1 MSGRARGIIAPV
13 SDPTPLVLYVDD
25 ERANR
30 IVFEQSLRSDFRI
43 QSVADGPSALE
54 VLDRE
59 DVAVLV
65 TDMRMPGMS
74 GEELLRIA
82 KERKPST
89 IRMVVTAY
97 ADVEPILRAI
107 NEGLVARYI
116 IKPWIRTELVQVL
129 RWAIEAW
136 TFSRNSLALYTRLM
150 ETERLATLG
159 SIAGM
164 LVHDLKQPL
173 MSLIINVEHLREL
186 AKASSTLQTALAHAP
201 ISDDERGRLAE
212 LVEDLD
218 PLTTDL
224 KASALHLSSLID
236 GLRELSRPRDKAANA
251 YVTDPLPIVRHAM
264 AVCQELAMSAHASIL
279 YDGPTALPRVQISA
293 TELTQVL
300 INLVQNGAQ
309 AVAARGA
316 PNGTVSIVARAEQN
330 MLELCVR
337 DDGVGMPPDVLGR
350 VGTPFFTTRAEGTGL
365 GLAQCQRLVGS
376 AGGRFRI
383 ESEPG
388 RGTTVTI
395 ILPVA
400 A

>member
-1 MSGRARGIIAPV
+1 
-13 SDPTPLVLYVDD
+13 VLYVDD

-30 IVFEQSLRSDFRI
+30 VVFEQSLGVDFHI
-43 QSVADGPSALE
+43 KAVADGNAALA
-54 VLDRE
+54 VLE
-59 DVAVLV
+59 AQDVAVLV

-74 GEELLRIA
+74 GEELLRVA

-97 ADVEPILRAI
+97 ADVDPILRAI

-136 TFSRNSLALYTRLM
+136 TFSRDSMALHTRLM

-173 MSLIINVEHLREL
+173 MSLLINVDHLREL
-186 AKASSTLQTALAHAP
+186 AKAAPVLHAALVQVP
-201 ISDDERGRLAE
+201 LDSDERIRLSG
-212 LVEDLD
+212 LVDDLD

-224 KASALHLSSLID
+224 RTSAMHLSSLID
-236 GLRELSRPRDKAANA
+236 GLRELSRPRDRSANLQA
-251 YVTDPLPIVRHAM
+251 TDPLPIVRHAM
-264 AVCQELAMSAHASIL
+264 AVCAELAMSVHASID
-279 YDGPTALPRVQISA
+279 YEGPGVLPLVQISP

-316 PNGTVSIVARAEQN
+316 PQGKVSIVARTESN

-365 GLAQCQRLVGS
+365 GLAQCQRLIGS

-383 ESEPG
+383 ESEVG
-388 RGTTVTI
+388 VGTTVTI
-395 ILPVA
+395 VLPVA

>member
-1 MSGRARGIIAPV
+1 MS
-13 SDPTPLVLYVDD
+13 DMELQPLVLYVDD

-30 IVFEQSLRSDFRI
+30 IVFEQSLGSDFRI
-43 QSVADGPSALE
+43 KSVSDGNAALAI
-54 VLDRE
+54 LDAE

-74 GEELLRIA
+74 GEELLRIS
-82 KERKPST
+82 KERKPAT

-97 ADVEPILRAI
+97 ADVDPILRAI

-116 IKPWIRTELVQVL
+116 IKPWIRAELVQVL

-136 TFSRNSLALYTRLM
+136 TFTRNSTTLYARLM

-173 MSLIINVEHLREL
+173 MSLLINVEHLREL
-186 AKASSTLQTALAHAP
+186 AKATPTLQEALARIP
-201 ISDDERGRLAE
+201 LGLEEKSRLVE
-212 LVEDLD
+212 LVDDLD
-218 PLTTDL
+218 PVTTDL
-224 KASALHLSSLID
+224 KASAVHLSSLID
-236 GLRELSRPRDKAANA
+236 GLRELSRPRDRSTKAEFA
-251 YVTDPLPIVRHAM
+251 DPLPIVRHAM
-264 AVCQELAMSAHASIL
+264 AVCQELALSAHASID
-279 YDGPTALPRVQISA
+279 YQGPGVLPRVAISA

-309 AVAARGA
+309 AVAARGLQH
-316 PNGTVSIVARAEQN
+316 GKVSIVARTESN

-337 DDGVGMPPDVLGR
+337 DDGVGMPPEVLGR

-365 GLAQCQRLVGS
+365 GLAQCQRLIGS

-383 ESEPG
+383 ESELG
-388 RGTTVTI
+388 IGTTVTI
-395 ILPVA
+395 VLPVA

>member
-1 MSGRARGIIAPV
+1 M
-13 SDPTPLVLYVDD
+13 LYVDD

-30 IVFEQSLRSDFRI
+30 IVFEQSLGADFRI
-43 QSVADGPSALE
+43 TAVADGQTALE
-54 VLDRE
+54 IMDAQ

-65 TDMRMPGMS
+65 TDMRMPGMT

-82 KERKPST
+82 KERKPQT

-97 ADVEPILRAI
+97 SDVDPILRAI

-136 TFSRNSLALYTRLM
+136 TFSRDSMALQTRLM

-173 MSLIINVEHLREL
+173 MSLLINVDHLREL
-186 AKASSTLQTALAHAP
+186 AKATPTLQSAL
-201 ISDDERGRLAE
+201 ERASLDPEERARLVG
-212 LVEDLD
+212 LVDDLD
-218 PLTTDL
+218 PLTSDL
-224 KASALHLSSLID
+224 KISATHLSSLID
-236 GLRELSRPRDKAANA
+236 GLRELSRPRDKSTNIQAA
-251 YVTDPLPIVRHAM
+251 DPLPIVRHAM
-264 AVCQELAMSAHASIL
+264 AVCQELAMKVHASID
-279 YDGPTALPRVQISA
+279 YEGPSMLPRVQMSP

-309 AVAARGA
+309 AVGARGA
-316 PNGTVSIVARAEQN
+316 PAGKVSIVARTESN

-337 DDGVGMPPDVLGR
+337 DDGVGMPPEVLGR
-350 VGTPFFTTRAEGTGL
+350 VGTPFYTTRAEGTGL
-365 GLAQCQRLVGS
+365 GLAQCQRLIGS

-388 RGTTVTI
+388 IGTTVTI
-395 ILPVA
+395 VLPVA

>member
-1 MSGRARGIIAPV
+1 VSEGR
-13 SDPTPLVLYVDD
+13 PLVLYVDD

-30 IVFEQSLRSDFRI
+30 IVFEQSLGMEFRI
-43 QSVADGPSALE
+43 QVVPDGPTALD

-59 DVAVLV
+59 EVAVLV

-82 KERKPST
+82 KEKKPST

-116 IKPWIRTELVQVL
+116 IKPWIRAELVQVL

-186 AKASSTLQTALAHAP
+186 AKASATLQTALAHAP
-201 ISDDERGRLAE
+201 ISADERGYLTE

-236 GLRELSRPRDKAANA
+236 GLRELGKPRDKATGSH
-251 YVTDPLPIVRHAM
+251 VTDPLPIVRHAM
-264 AVCQELAMSAHASIL
+264 AVCQELAMSVHASIL
-279 YDGPTALPRVQISA
+279 YEGPSALPRVQMSA

-316 PNGTVSIVARAEQN
+316 PQGTVSIVARTEQN

-337 DDGVGMPPDVLGR
+337 DDGVGMPPEVLGR

-383 ESEPG
+383 ESEVG

-395 ILPVA
+395 VLPVA

>member
-1 MSGRARGIIAPV
+1 
-13 SDPTPLVLYVDD
+13 VDD

-30 IVFEQSLRSDFRI
+30 IVFEQSLGTEFRI
-43 QSVADGPSALE
+43 HSVSDGPAALA
-54 VLDRE
+54 VLERE
-59 DVAVLV
+59 EVAVLV

-82 KERKPST
+82 KEKKPAT

-97 ADVEPILRAI
+97 ADVDPILRAI

-116 IKPWIRTELVQVL
+116 IKPWVRAELVQVL

-136 TFSRNSLALYTRLM
+136 TFSRNSMTLYTRLM

-159 SIAGM
+159 SIAGA

-173 MSLIINVEHLREL
+173 MSLLCNVELLREL
-186 AKASSTLQTALAHAP
+186 AKSSETLEAGLAHVS
-201 ISDDERGRLAE
+201 ISSDERERLIE
-212 LVEDLD
+212 LVADLD
-218 PLTTDL
+218 PLTSDL
-224 KASALHLSSLID
+224 RTSTLHLSSLID
-236 GLRELSRPRDKAANA
+236 GLRELGKPRDKATGHAD
-251 YVTDPLPIVRHAM
+251 TDPLPIVRHAM
-264 AVCQELAMSAHASIL
+264 AVCQDLAMSAHASIL
-279 YDGPTALPRVQISA
+279 YEGPNALPRVQMSA

-316 PNGTVSIVARAEQN
+316 PQGTVSIVARAELN

-337 DDGVGMPPDVLGR
+337 DDGVGMAPEVLGR

-395 ILPVA
+395 VLPVA

>member
-1 MSGRARGIIAPV
+1 MS
-13 SDPTPLVLYVDD
+13 DTTPLVLYVDD

-30 IVFEQSLRSDFRI
+30 IVFEQSLGTEFRI
-43 QSVADGPSALE
+43 QSVADGPSALAI
-54 VLDRE
+54 LDTE

-116 IKPWIRTELVQVL
+116 IKPWIRAEIVQVL

-136 TFSRNSLALYTRLM
+136 TFSRNSMTLYTRLM

-201 ISDDERGRLAE
+201 ISADERGRLTE

-218 PLTTDL
+218 PLTIDL

-236 GLRELSRPRDKAANA
+236 GLRELSKPRDKASQN

-264 AVCQELAMSAHASIL
+264 AVCQELAMSVHASIL
-279 YDGPTALPRVQISA
+279 YEGPTALPRVQMSA

-316 PNGTVSIVARAEQN
+316 PQGTVSIVARTEQN

-365 GLAQCQRLVGS
+365 GLAQCQRLVGG

-395 ILPVA
+395 VLPVA

>member
-1 MSGRARGIIAPV
+1 M

-30 IVFEQSLRSDFRI
+30 IVFEQSLGTEFRI
-43 QSVADGPSALE
+43 QTVADGPAALA

-59 DVAVLV
+59 EVAVLV
-65 TDMRMPGMS
+65 TDMRMAGMS

-116 IKPWIRTELVQVL
+116 IKPWIRAELVQVL

-136 TFSRNSLALYTRLM
+136 TFTRDSMTLYTRLM

-173 MSLIINVEHLREL
+173 MSLIINIEHLREL
-186 AKASSTLQTALAHAP
+186 AKASTTLQTALAHAP
-201 ISDDERGRLAE
+201 LAPDERARLGE
-212 LVEDLD
+212 LVDDLD

-224 KASALHLSSLID
+224 KASALHLSSMID
-236 GLRELSRPRDKAANA
+236 GLRELSKPRDKAAKTS
-251 YVTDPLPIVRHAM
+251 VTDPLPIVRHAM
-264 AVCQELAMSAHASIL
+264 AVCQELAMSVHASIL
-279 YDGPTALPRVQISA
+279 YEGPTALPRVQMSA

-316 PNGTVSIVARAEQN
+316 PQGTVSIVARTEQN

-337 DDGVGMPPDVLGR
+337 DDGVGMPADVLGR

-365 GLAQCQRLVGS
+365 GLAQCQRLVGG

-395 ILPVA
+395 VLPVA

>member
-1 MSGRARGIIAPV
+1 MIHESVTEPVTAR
-13 SDPTPLVLYVDD
+13 PLVLYVDD

-30 IVFEQSLRSDFRI
+30 VVFEQSLGADFRI
-43 QSVADGPSALE
+43 QAVADAAAALA
-54 VLDRE
+54 VLDAQE
-59 DVAVLV
+59 VAVLV

-97 ADVEPILRAI
+97 ADVDPILRAI

-116 IKPWIRTELVQVL
+116 IKPWIRAELVQVL
-129 RWAIEAW
+129 RWATEAW
-136 TFSRNSLALYTRLM
+136 TFSRDSMALHARLM

-173 MSLIINVEHLREL
+173 MSLLINVDHLREL
-186 AKASSTLQTALAHAP
+186 AKAAPTLQDALSRAP
-201 ISDDERGRLAE
+201 LDQGERVRLGL
-212 LVEDLD
+212 LVDDLD

-224 KASALHLSSLID
+224 RTSAMHLSSLIE
-236 GLRELSRPRDKAANA
+236 GLRELSRPRDKSANLQAA
-251 YVTDPLPIVRHAM
+251 DPLPIVRHAM
-264 AVCQELAMSAHASIL
+264 AVCQELVMRAHASID
-279 YDGPTALPRVQISA
+279 YEGPGVLPRVQMSA

-300 INLVQNGAQ
+300 INLVQNSAQ

-316 PNGTVSIVARAEQN
+316 PQGKVSIVGRTESN
-330 MLELCVR
+330 MVELCVR
-337 DDGVGMPPDVLGR
+337 DDGVGMGPEILGR

-365 GLAQCQRLVGS
+365 GLAQCQRLIGS

-388 RGTTVTI
+388 IGTTVTI
-395 ILPVA
+395 MLPVA

>member
-1 MSGRARGIIAPV
+1 MSAP
-13 SDPTPLVLYVDD
+13 PPPRPLVLYVDD

-30 IVFEQSLRSDFRI
+30 VVFEQSLGGDFRI
-43 QSVADGPSALE
+43 KAVADGTSALQI
-54 VLDRE
+54 LDAE
-59 DVAVLV
+59 DAAVLV

-82 KERKPST
+82 KQRKPST

-97 ADVEPILRAI
+97 ADVDPILRAI

-116 IKPWIRTELVQVL
+116 IKPWIRAELVQVL

-136 TFSRNSLALYTRLM
+136 TFSRDSMALHTRLM

-164 LVHDLKQPL
+164 LVHDLRQPL
-173 MSLIINVEHLREL
+173 MSLLINVEHLREL
-186 AKASSTLQTALAHAP
+186 AKAAPTLQDALARAP
-201 ISDDERGRLAE
+201 LTAAERTRIGM
-212 LVEDLD
+212 LVDDLD

-224 KASALHLSSLID
+224 KTSAMHLSSMID
-236 GLRELSRPRDKAANA
+236 GLRELSRPRDKNEGAQAA
-251 YVTDPLPIVRHAM
+251 DPLPIVRHAM
-264 AVCQELAMSAHASIL
+264 AVCQELVMNAHASIG
-279 YDGPTALPRVQISA
+279 YEGPGVLPRVQISA

-316 PNGTVSIVARAEQN
+316 PQGRVSIVARTESN
-330 MLELCVR
+330 MVELCVR
-337 DDGVGMPPDVLGR
+337 DDGVGMAPEVLGR

-365 GLAQCQRLVGS
+365 GLAQCQRLIGS

-388 RGTTVTI
+388 IGTTVTI
-395 ILPVA
+395 VLPVA

>member
-1 MSGRARGIIAPV
+1 MSE
-13 SDPTPLVLYVDD
+13 DTPLVLYVDD

-43 QSVADGPSALE
+43 QSVADGPAALA
-54 VLDRE
+54 VLERE

-116 IKPWIRTELVQVL
+116 IKPWIRAELVQVL

-136 TFSRNSLALYTRLM
+136 TFSRNSMTLYTRLM

-186 AKASSTLQTALAHAP
+186 AKASTTLQTALAHAP
-201 ISDDERGRLAE
+201 ISADERVLLSE
-212 LVEDLD
+212 LVADLD

-236 GLRELSRPRDKAANA
+236 GLRELSKPRDKAANA

-264 AVCQELAMSAHASIL
+264 AVCQELAMSAHASIN
-279 YDGPTALPRVQISA
+279 YEGPTALPRVQMSA

-309 AVAARGA
+309 AVAARGT
-316 PNGTVSIVARAEQN
+316 PQGTVSIVARAEQN

-337 DDGVGMPPDVLGR
+337 DDGVGMPPEVLGR

-383 ESEPG
+383 ESELG

-395 ILPVA
+395 VLPVA